1 MHQTFPIECAEGF
14 FFFLSAFLIIKVMKA
29 AHFSVQQ
36 QPLTTR
42 MFLGRERAIV
52 GATQFD
58 EGEFFQGKER
68 NCTDESAPCAVPFK
82 MCSSEPNCSEKNG
95 SGQVM
100 PCALVLKLR
109 VRHS

>member
-1 MHQTFPIECAEGF
+1 MQKDF
-14 FFFLSAFLIIKVMKA
+14 FFKSAFLIIKVMKA

-42 MFLGRERAIV
+42 MFLGRERAIL

-58 EGEFFQGKER
+58 KGEFFQGKER
-68 NCTDESAPCAVPFK
+68 NCTGESARCAVPFK
-82 MCSSEPNCSEKNG
+82 MCSSEPSCSEKKG

-100 PCALVLKLR
+100 TYAKIKGQTRLR
-109 VRHS
+109 DT